1 MLKFLKFFKK
11 KEKKG
16 EGGETKQAEIAEPAV
31 AEKKIS
37 NEELEKE
44 IIIHVMPKQ
53 FLGGQQNTVKA
64 KRAGLF
70 ILIGGFLFLIAVS
83 ISLYYILFKLEPAK
97 NKPTA
102 GVPSSQNEQGI
113 KTATTSE
120 KESYPPPVNIA
131 TSTLTAETN
140 EATSTDAT
148 STPETDAD
156 KSYIAGVD
164 SDGEGLTDKE
174 EMILKTNVANVDSD
188 GDSYSDLTEIM
199 NLYNPSVYANGRLL
213 NNPNI
218 KEYANSAF
226 NYRVFYPAAWTA
238 GSIGGSDSI
247 MFNSG
252 DNHFVQIIAQPNAN
266 NETISD
272 WYKKEFNVS
281 EISAL
286 RLVSGKGWSGI
297 KSDDDLIIYLTDADG
312 DYIFIVAYNPGGSAT
327 LEYKNI
333 FAMMVKS
340 LTISQ

>member
-83 ISLYYILFKLEPAK
+83 ASLYYILFKLEPAK

-102 GVPSSQNEQGI
+102 GVPSSQNGQEI

-120 KESYPPPVNIA
+120 KENYPAPVNTA
-131 TSTLTAETN
+131 TTTLVVET
-140 EATSTDAT
+140 EPATSTDAT
-148 STPETDAD
+148 STQET
-156 KSYIAGVD
+156 YIAGVD
-164 SDGEGLTDKE
+164 SDGDGLTDKE
-174 EMILKTNVANVDSD
+174 EMILKTSAESVDSD

-218 KEYANSAF
+218 KEYANSTF

-252 DNHFVQIIAQPNAN
+252 DNHFVQIIAQPNAG

-272 WYKKEFNVS
+272 WYKREFSVG
-281 EISAL
+281 EIPVLSL
-286 RLVSGKGWSGI
+286 ISGQGWSGI
-297 KSDDDLIIYLTDADG
+297 KSDDGLIIYLIDADNN
-312 DYIFIVAYNPGGSAT
+312 YIFIVAYNTGGSVT

-340 LTISQ
+340 LSISQ